1 MSINPLS
8 KDLNSI
14 EAIVLDLDETIISFK
29 NEYSLLLD
37 DLLFLNIN
45 PLIIRNAIDN
55 ANNKGFSIDLFI
67 KTIEQLGN
75 KFFNKKT
82 KAKIRDTF
90 NEWLLKS
97 VYIFNDAERF
107 IEFWENRVPIIIL
120 TFGDQKY
127 QQKK

>member
-75 KFFNKKT
+75 KFFNKK
-82 KAKIRDTF
+82 
-90 NEWLLKS
+90 NKS
-97 VYIFNDAERF
+97 KNQRYI
-107 IEFWENRVPIIIL
+107 
-120 TFGDQKY
+120 
-127 QQKK
+127 